1 MTLAG
6 DAGMLLFQLGISL
19 QSLAHF
25 WPLGE
30 SPVPM
35 RGMLR
40 LTFLVTAAV
49 TPAAVLH
56 SVLGVNTLKLKG
68 PLCDC
73 KYASCVQCMF
83 LCISAMVSA
92 ETPSVMNKECLRNC
106 DPKTFIRLL

>member
-6 DAGMLLFQLGISL
+6 DAGALLFQLGISL

-56 SVLGVNTLKLKG
+56 SVLGVKTLKLKG

-73 KYASCVQCMF
+73 KYASCVQCVF
-83 LCISAMVSA
+83 LFICL
-92 ETPSVMNKECLRNC
+92 MNKECLRNLI
-106 DPKTFIRLL
+106 PKPSLDSFEKKIL